1 MLYKIWNYIRGYVII
16 NVEGYFLEKFINIC
30 LHRHITMW
38 NVEKIS
44 NRQMLLFMYVSD
56 FFKLRPV
63 VKKSKCRVTI
73 LKRCGF
79 PFFIRRYKGRKAFAL
94 GAGVFVLLLFL
105 MTSFIWK
112 VEIVG
117 NSDIDSGV
125 IVERLVSLGARP
137 GALKSSIDTKK
148 IADELILGVKELA
161 WVSVD
166 VRGTK
171 IKVQV
176 AERQIPP
183 VIVKKNEP
191 CDIYASK
198 DGIIK
203 SMVVKAGM
211 KAVTEGTTVKSGQ
224 LLVTGTVPN
233 KNEKEPSKLVHAI
246 AEIKARTWYEK
257 REEVITNTT
266 ERVYG
271 EKTRNIFYL
280 AFLDKKIQLIPGK
293 VKFADFEKTVE
304 VKGLSL
310 GRDFELPFSFITEKY
325 TEVKSLEREFSIEEA
340 GQIAFDKV
348 SREIVDIIPPTAE
361 IIKTD
366 KTLSEAPDG
375 KTYAVITVEC
385 IEDIGEEK
393 QIGGK

>member
-44 NRQMLLFMYVSD
+44 NRQMLLFIYVSD

-63 VKKSKCRVTI
+63 VKKSKCRVMI
-73 LKRCGF
+73 LKRCGL
-79 PFFIRRYKGRKAFAL
+79 PFLIRRYRARKAFAL

-112 VEIVG
+112 VEITG
-117 NSDIDSGV
+117 NSTVDSNV
-125 IVERLVSLGARP
+125 IAQKLINLGAKP
-137 GALKSSIDTKK
+137 GVLKSSVDVKK
-148 IADELILGVKELA
+148 IADEMILGIKELA

-183 VIVKKNEP
+183 AVVKKNEP
-191 CDIYASK
+191 CDIYAAR

-203 SMVVKAGM
+203 SMVVKEGM
-211 KAVTEGTTVKSGQ
+211 KMVTEGTTVTRGQ
-224 LLVTGTVPN
+224 LLVAGTVPN
-233 KNEKEPSKLVHAI
+233 KNEKEPSRQVHAI
-246 AEIKARTWYEK
+246 AEVKARTWYEK
-257 REEVITNTT
+257 QEEVITKTT

-271 EKTRNIFYL
+271 ENSKNIFYL
-280 AFLDKKIQLIPGK
+280 AFLDKKIRLIPGK
-293 VKFADFEKTVE
+293 VRYADFEKTVD
-304 VKGLSL
+304 VKNLRL

-325 TEVKSLEREFSIEEA
+325 TEVKTLEKEFTAEEA
-340 GQIAFDKV
+340 TQTALDRV
-348 SREIVDIIPPTAE
+348 SREIVDIIPPAAE

-366 KTLSEAPDG
+366 KRLLEAPDG

-385 IEDIGEEK
+385 LEDIGEEK
-393 QIGGK
+393 QIGGN

>member
-1 MLYKIWNYIRGYVII
+1 MLYKIWNYTRGYVII

-63 VKKSKCRVTI
+63 VKKSKCRVSI
-73 LKRCGF
+73 LKRCGL
-79 PFFIRRYKGRKAFAL
+79 PFFIRRYRARKAFAL
-94 GAGVFVLLLFL
+94 GAGAFILLLFL

-117 NSDIDSGV
+117 NNTVESNV
-125 IVERLVSLGARP
+125 IVEKLVSLGARP
-137 GALKSSIDTKK
+137 GVLKSSVDTKK
-148 IADELILGVKELA
+148 IADEMILGIKELA

-166 VRGTK
+166 VKGTK

-191 CDIYASK
+191 CDIYATK

-203 SMVVKAGM
+203 SMVVKEGM
-211 KAVTEGTTVKSGQ
+211 KVVTEGTTVKSGQ
-224 LLVTGTVPN
+224 LLVTGVVPN
-233 KNEKEPSKLVHAI
+233 KNEKEPSRQVHAI

-257 REEVITNTT
+257 QEEVLTKTT

-271 EKTRNIFYL
+271 EKTKNVFYL
-280 AFLDKKIQLIPGK
+280 AFLDKKIRLIPGK
-293 VKFADFEKTVE
+293 VGFTDFEKTVD

-310 GRDFELPFSFITEKY
+310 GKDFELPFSFITEKY
-325 TEVKSLEREFSIEEA
+325 KEVKTLEKELSNEEA
-340 GQIAFDKV
+340 EIIAFDKV
-348 SREIVDIIPPTAE
+348 NREIVDIIPPTAE

-366 KTLSEAPDG
+366 KRLLEAPDG

-385 IEDIGEEK
+385 LENIGEEK